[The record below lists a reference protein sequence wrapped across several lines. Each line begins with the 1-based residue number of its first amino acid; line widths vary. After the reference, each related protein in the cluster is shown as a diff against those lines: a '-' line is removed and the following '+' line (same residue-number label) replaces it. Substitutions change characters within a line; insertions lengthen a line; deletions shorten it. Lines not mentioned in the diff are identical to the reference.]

1 MLSSE
6 GEKADKCTGVNVGQT
21 DCVNK
26 SGNVTFAWA
35 IL

>member
-1 MLSSE
+1 MPSSE
-6 GEKADKCTGVNVGQT
+6 GEKADKCTEVNVGQT
-21 DCVNK
+21 DCANK